1 MSNTK
6 AAALNRAFNNADA
19 TVAAQAATVADLAA
33 NEIAAANKFD
43 VATLTDAALAKQV
56 MTNMGF
62 LPSTV
67 AAITQLEIELA
78 AYFGGMGKGN
88 RGFVVLQLS
97 DILST
102 LTADATYGAIA
113 TAWNAEV
120 AASAASSTD
129 QAVKLTTAADS
140 ITGGVGNDTISGVVA
155 GIASLL
161 TLNPTDVING
171 GDGVDTLKIDLGS
184 TYSTI
189 TTGSIKAVE
198 TLDITNTSG
207 STKDMNLNGTSGV
220 TAIKISSPT
229 VVTLS
234 NLNTGVKSIDLN
246 ATSGTFTAS
255 YVTGAAEAAST
266 SILDAITLNLS
277 AVGLLTSTTDLNIDV
292 DKVEILNVVNTGTS
306 RVNFTANTTASDD
319 DLKTLNIS
327 GSGKITVAN
336 IPSTVTSIDASATT
350 GGVILTSTSN
360 AATGA
365 LKAISTGSG
374 ADTVAAV
381 INDLTGNAK
390 LSGGAGSTDAIT
402 LSSTSTTESAVEYNM
417 SGFETLTLGAMA
429 LTTNAYTV
437 SGAKTTDLTT
447 IRVTGSPSSTSATAR
462 SLTAVDFVNMGASA
476 LTFEARG
483 TTDSGANISS
493 DQTGAVTVTYTATGT
508 SAVATAATPAADA
521 PAGDFTFANASALT
535 VNVGAFINGTAADI
549 TANEASSVTLN
560 VLSGTN
566 QSLTELTV
574 WDSTITA
581 AKATTINVDATG
593 QIGTADTVSG
603 GTSHTYGTIAANKAT
618 SAVIKNGA
626 SPAYLTI
633 TDGTATTSALTS
645 LNITTGAAY
654 NGTGSEIGS
663 VDTLVIAASKGA
675 TTLGSTNALPKI
687 SSVTLSGAGTTSA
700 VTLYTL
706 GSATLEN
713 NITVTASGL
722 KGGLTIDTIKTK
734 SGYSETVDVAGVT
747 GNVSL
752 GAINTISSGTVTGG
766 SSVTVKAAG
775 VGGNFSV
782 GAVYGTGAV
791 SVDSANVVGTS
802 VIGDMQGSTV
812 TVDQRGTASGSYLGG
827 SSATTAATI
836 GARDSA
842 TISLNELA
850 AAKTY
855 NITAQGTTSTK
866 LTVAFNGGINS
877 DTLNVTGRSTTTG
890 ITVTGNM
897 GAGDDP
903 VTIDNR
909 PGAASTLDL
918 SGLVSYKSST
928 VYGSTGADTITGGAG
943 ADLIIGGNG
952 ADTLNGGTG
961 ADIFLFNAGDS
972 TSAAPDSISG
982 LTSVD
987 QLVSGNNV
995 TSLQTSAV
1003 NSPSTSATAVSI
1015 AATGIASFAAVTAS
1029 LCDTLPECVGLLN
1042 DSAISSGK
1050 AVYFAFAG
1058 DTYLFIQTD
1067 AAAASDVVVKL
1078 VGVSLP
1084 AAAVVDGATAVTG
1097 GTGITAFAA

>member
-1 MSNTK
+1 
-6 AAALNRAFNNADA
+6 
-19 TVAAQAATVADLAA
+19 
-33 NEIAAANKFD
+33 
-43 VATLTDAALAKQV
+43 
-56 MTNMGF
+56 
-62 LPSTV
+62 
-67 AAITQLEIELA
+67 
-78 AYFGGMGKGN
+78 MGKDN
-88 RGFVVLQLS
+88 RGYVVLQLS

-113 TAWNAEV
+113 TAWNTEV

-129 QAVKLTTAADS
+129 QTVKLTTAADT

-171 GDGVDTLKIDLGS
+171 GDGADTLKIDLGA

-207 STKDMNLNGTSGV
+207 STKTMDLNGTSGV

-229 VVTLS
+229 VVTLT
-234 NLNTGVKSIDLN
+234 NMNTGVKSIDLN
-246 ATSGTFTAS
+246 STSGDFTSTF
-255 YVTGAAEAAST
+255 VTGAAETSST

-277 AVGLLTSTTDLNIDV
+277 AVGLLTTTTDFGIDI
-292 DKVEILNVVNTGTS
+292 DKVEVLNVVNTGTS
-306 RVNFTANTTASDD
+306 RVNFTANATASND

-336 IPSTVTSIDASATT
+336 IPTTVTTIDASATT
-350 GGVILTSTSN
+350 GGVVLTSTSN
-360 AATGA
+360 AAPGA

-417 SGFETLTLGAMA
+417 SGFETLTLGAIA
-429 LTTNAYTV
+429 ATSGSTNYTV
-437 SGAKTTDLTT
+437 SGAKTTDVST
-447 IRVTGSPSSTSATAR
+447 IRVTGSATASSR
-462 SLTAVDFVNMGASA
+462 TLAEVDFVNMGTGAY
-476 LTFEARG
+476 TFEARG
-483 TTDSGANISS
+483 TTGAGADISS
-493 DQTGAVTVTYTATGT
+493 DHTGASTVTYTATGT

-521 PAGDFTFANASALT
+521 PEGDFVFANATGALT
-535 VNVGAFINGTAADI
+535 VNVGAFINGTAANI
-549 TANEASSVTLN
+549 TAAEASSVVLN
-560 VLSGTN
+560 VSSGKN
-566 QSLTELTV
+566 QAGSELTV

-581 AKATTINVDATG
+581 AKATSINVDATG
-593 QIGTADTVSG
+593 QIGASG
-603 GTSHTYGTIAANKAT
+603 AVATIAANKAT

-626 SPAYLTI
+626 SEAYVAVTK
-633 TDGTATTSALTS
+633 GTATTSALTS
-645 LNITTGAAY
+645 LNIDTGNAY
-654 NGTGSEIGS
+654 TGTGSDIES

-687 SSVTLSGAGTTSA
+687 SSVTLSGAGTDSA

-706 GSATLEN
+706 GSGTLEN

-734 SGYSETVDVAGVT
+734 SGYSETVDVSGVT

-775 VGGNFSV
+775 VGGTFAV

-802 VIGDMQGSTV
+802 FIGDMQGSTV

-827 SSATTAATI
+827 GSTTAAATI

-943 ADLIIGGNG
+943 ADLIIGGAG

-972 TSAAPDSISG
+972 TAALFDTISG

-987 QLVSGNNV
+987 QLVSGSHA
-995 TSLQTSAV
+995 TTLSTDGV
-1003 NSPSTSATAVSI
+1003 NTSTSATAVTISVK
-1015 AATGIASFAAVTAS
+1015 GIASFAAVTS
-1029 LCDTLPECVGLLN
+1029 TLCDTLPECVQLLN
-1042 DSAISSGK
+1042 DSAIASGK
-1050 AVYFAFAG
+1050 AAYFAFGG
-1058 DTYLFIQTD
+1058 DTYLFVQTD
-1067 AAAASDVVVKL
+1067 SAYTSDIVVKL
-1078 VGVSLP
+1078 AGVALP
-1084 AAAVVDGATAVTG
+1084 ADTAVAGSVAVTG

>member
-19 TVAAQAATVADLAA
+19 PVAAQAATVADLAA

-88 RGFVVLQLS
+88 RGYVVLQLS

-113 TAWNAEV
+113 TAWNTEV

-129 QAVKLTTAADS
+129 QTVKLTTAADS

-171 GDGVDTLKIDLGS
+171 GDGADTLKIDLGA

-207 STKDMNLNGTSGV
+207 TSKAMDLNGTSGV

-229 VVTLS
+229 DVDLT
-234 NLNTGVKSIDLN
+234 NMNTGVKSIDLN
-246 ATSGTFTAS
+246 STSGNFTATF
-255 YVTGAAEAAST
+255 VTGAAEAAST
-266 SILDAITLNLS
+266 SVLDAITLNLS
-277 AVGLLTSTTDLNIDV
+277 AVGLLTSTTDFGIDV
-292 DKVEILNVVNTGTS
+292 DKIEVLNVVNTGTS

-336 IPSTVTSIDASATT
+336 IPTTVTSIDASATT
-350 GGVILTSTSN
+350 GGVVLTSTSN
-360 AATGA
+360 AASGA

-417 SGFETLTLGAMA
+417 SGFETLTLGAMT

-437 SGAKTTDLTT
+437 SGAKTTDLTS

-476 LTFEARG
+476 ITFEARG

-493 DQTGAVTVTYTATGT
+493 DQTGAATVTYTATGT

-521 PAGDFTFANASALT
+521 PAGDFTFANAAGALT
-535 VNVGAFINGTAADI
+535 VNVGAFINGTAANI
-549 TANEASSVTLN
+549 TAPEATSVTLN
-560 VLSGTN
+560 ISSGTN
-566 QSLTELTV
+566 QALTELTV

-581 AKATTINVDATG
+581 AKAKTINVDATG

-700 VTLYTL
+700 VSLYTL
-706 GSATLEN
+706 GSADLEN
-713 NITVTASGL
+713 NITVTATGL

-734 SGYSETVDVAGVT
+734 SGYSETIDVAGVT

-752 GAINTISSGTVTGG
+752 GAINTIASGTVTGG

-827 SSATTAATI
+827 SSTTTAATI

-877 DTLNVTGRSTTTG
+877 DTLNITGRSSTTG

-903 VTIDNR
+903 VTINNTL
-909 PGAASTLDL
+909 GAASTLDL
-918 SGLVSYKSST
+918 SGLVSYKSSYI
-928 VYGSTGADTITGGAG
+928 YGGTGADTITGGEG
-943 ADLIIGGNG
+943 ADVIVGGVG
-952 ADTLNGGTG
+952 ADILNGGTG
-961 ADIFLFNAGDS
+961 ADVFVFNAGDS
-972 TSAAPDSISG
+972 TSSAFDSISG

-987 QLVSGNNV
+987 QLVSGEIA
-995 TSLQTSAV
+995 TTLQTSAV

-1015 AATGIASFAAVTAS
+1015 STSGIASFAGVTS
-1029 LCDTLPECVGLLN
+1029 TLCDTLPECVGLLN
-1042 DSAISSGK
+1042 DSGIASGK
-1050 AVYFAFAG
+1050 AAYFAFG
-1058 DTYLFIQTD
+1058 GETYVFIQTS
-1067 AAAASDVVVKL
+1067 AAAASDIVVKL
-1078 VGVSLP
+1078 VGVALP
-1084 AAAVVDGATAVTG
+1084 ATAVVAGTV
-1097 GTGITAFAA
+1097 TGITAFAA